1 LGKYILVRSPTPFD
15 PLPQELDTFLGA
27 AIESYEQLAVLLL
40 LHRERNRDWA
50 QGEMGNALGI
60 PPDSVHSTLA
70 GLCKR
75 QLLCVAR
82 DDCEPLYRYAAS
94 GSSDALVERLSVEYF
109 HNPARLMRSLSA
121 HAIRRV
127 RTSAIRAFADSFV
140 IGEKDTD
147 RG

>member
-1 LGKYILVRSPTPFD
+1 MRSPTPFE
-15 PLPQELDTFLGA
+15 PLPQELDTFLSA

-50 QGEMGNALGI
+50 EGEMVSALGI
-60 PPDSVHSTLA
+60 PQESVHPALA

-75 QLLCVAR
+75 QLLQLAG
-82 DDCEPLYRYAAS
+82 DDCERRYRYAAS
-94 GSSDALVERLSVEYF
+94 GASDALVERLSVEYF

-140 IGEKDTD
+140 LGREDTD
-147 RG
+147 GG